1 MTIQRLLGVTVM
13 PEYLQSESV
22 NAVLDRL
29 QAIGVNAITTS
40 PYVMEPTDEAS
51 GGREPPIDAGAG
63 KVRLLD
69 RPLWGHRELF
79 VRTSP
84 SFEPNTQLY
93 TGLAYQPSQ
102 PDELTERE
110 GRVIDDL
117 IEQAHQRGMQV
128 YFQVMSAIPPGYRVQ
143 FGGPS
148 EEDKPRLPDGS
159 VPTNRVANNASLAS
173 PNVIAYKH
181 AMIRDLCQR
190 YPQLDGIRFDW
201 PEYPPYSLDDMFVD
215 FSDHA
220 RAAAQRHNIDF
231 DLCLRDTRAFY
242 EMLHGGLTD
251 LGLSA
256 IVYGDAEK
264 FVAEGLAQYEGVLE
278 LIVLK
283 ALLASDLL
291 SGFRR
296 TMNDC
301 GAEQMAMQPNAF
313 PPPWSRIS
321 GFDFGLAA
329 QHSQGISVKLYGMH
343 WAMMLRSYGDQ
354 LLAAN
359 PKISELL
366 LVRAL
371 VTLLGIE
378 DGEGPPNLAGYRYPS
393 PDEPHPGGDQAQAH
407 KIAQAQAAAGECPVY
422 TLAHGYGPE
431 DDFQRRFEVAWH
443 ASPHGVRLNR
453 YGYLSDAKL
462 KIVGDVA
469 NNQQSSN
476 RSEENDGS

>member
-1 MTIQRLLGVTVM
+1 MTTEKLLGVTVM

-22 NAVLDRL
+22 PVVLDRL
-29 QAIGVNAITTS
+29 QQIGVNAITTS
-40 PYVMEPTDEAS
+40 PYVMQPADEAT

-84 SFEPNTQLY
+84 SFEPNKQLY
-93 TGLAYQPSQ
+93 EGLKYQPSE
-102 PDELTERE
+102 PDELTARA
-110 GRVIDDL
+110 GSVIDDMITL
-117 IEQAHQRGMQV
+117 AHEIGMQV

-143 FGGPS
+143 FGGPR
-148 EEDKPRLPDGS
+148 EDDKPRMPDGT
-159 VPTNRVANNASLAS
+159 VPQRRVANNASLAS
-173 PNVIAYKH
+173 ENVIAYKH

-231 DLCLRDTRAFY
+231 ELCLRDTKAFY
-242 EMLHGGLTD
+242 DMLHGGLTD
-251 LGLSA
+251 VGLSTLA
-256 IVYGDAEK
+256 YGDAER
-264 FVAEGLAQYEGVLE
+264 FVAEGLVRYEGVKE
-278 LIVLK
+278 MIVLK
-283 ALLASDLL
+283 ALLSHDLL
-291 SGFRR
+291 AGFRQ

-301 GAEQMAMQPNAF
+301 GAQAMAMQPNAF

-343 WAMMLRSYGDQ
+343 WAMMLRSYGEQ
-354 LLAAN
+354 LRAAN
-359 PKISELL
+359 PGISELL

-378 DGEGPPNLAGYRYPS
+378 DGEGPSALADYRYPA
-393 PDEPHPGGDQAQAH
+393 PDEPHPGGDLAQAS
-407 KIAQAQAAAGECPVY
+407 KIAQAQMAAGDCPVY

-431 DDFQRRFEVAWH
+431 DDFRRRFEVAWN
-443 ASPHGVRLNR
+443 ASPHGVWLNR

-462 KIVGDVA
+462 KIVGDIA
-469 NNQQSSN
+469 KC
-476 RSEENDGS
+476 

>member
-1 MTIQRLLGVTVM
+1 MTTHRLLGVTVM

-22 NAVLDRL
+22 DAVLDRL
-29 QAIGVNAITTS
+29 QEIGVNSITTS
-40 PYVMEPTDEAS
+40 PYVMEHADEAT

-84 SFEPNTQLY
+84 SFEPDKRLY
-93 TGLAYQPSQ
+93 EGLAYQPSE
-102 PDELTERE
+102 PDELTQRE
-110 GRVIDDL
+110 GSVIDEL
-117 IEQAHQRGMQV
+117 IAQAHTRGIQV

-143 FGGPS
+143 FGGPR
-148 EEDKPRLPDGS
+148 EDDKPRMPDGT
-159 VPTNRVANNASLAS
+159 VPQRRVANNASLAS
-173 PNVIAYKH
+173 RNVIDYKH

-231 DLCLRDTRAFY
+231 EMCRRDTKAFY
-242 EMLHGGLTD
+242 EALHGGLTD
-251 LGLSA
+251 VGLSSIA
-256 IVYGDAEK
+256 HGDAEK
-264 FVAEGLAQYEGVLE
+264 FVADGLARYEGVME
-278 LIVLK
+278 MIVLK
-283 ALLASDLL
+283 TLL
-291 SGFRR
+291 SGELLAGFRQ

-301 GAEQMAMQPNAF
+301 GAKSMAMQPNAF

-343 WAMMLRSYGDQ
+343 WAMMLRSYGEQ

-359 PKISELL
+359 PDISELL

-378 DGEGPPNLAGYRYPS
+378 DGEGSPKLEDYRYPA
-393 PDEPHPGGDQAQAH
+393 PDEPHPGGDMAQASKISQAQM
-407 KIAQAQAAAGECPVY
+407 AAGECPVY

-431 DDFQRRFEVAWH
+431 ADFQRRFEVAWN
-443 ASPHGVRLNR
+443 ASPHGVWLNR

-462 KIVGDVA
+462 KIVGSVA
-469 NNQQSSN
+469 NC
-476 RSEENDGS
+476 

>member
-1 MTIQRLLGVTVM
+1 MTKQRLLGVTVM

-22 NAVLDRL
+22 AAVLDRL
-29 QAIGVNAITTS
+29 QDVGVNSITTS
-40 PYVMEPTDEAS
+40 PYVMEPADEKT

-69 RPLWGHRELF
+69 RPLWGRRELY

-84 SFEPNTQLY
+84 SFEPELQLY
-93 TGLAYQPSQ
+93 EGLPYQPSQ
-102 PDELTERE
+102 PDELTRRD
-110 GRVIDDL
+110 GSVIDEL
-117 IEQAHQRGMQV
+117 IEAAHGRGMKV

-143 FGGPS
+143 FGGPTDD
-148 EEDKPRLPDGS
+148 DKPRMPDGTI
-159 VPTNRVANNASLAS
+159 PQGRVANNASLAS
-173 PNVIAYKH
+173 PHVVAYKH

-215 FSDHA
+215 FSEHA
-220 RAAAQRHNIDF
+220 RVAAQRHGIDF
-231 DLCLRDTRAFY
+231 ERCRRDASAFY
-242 EMLHGGLTD
+242 KALHGGLTD

-256 IVYGDAEK
+256 LAHGDAEK
-264 FVAEGLAQYEGVLE
+264 VVAEGLARYDGIMEM
-278 LIVLK
+278 IVLK
-283 ALLASDLL
+283 ALLSGELL
-291 SGFRR
+291 AGFRE

-301 GAEQMAMQPNAF
+301 GATQMEMQPNAF

-329 QHSQGISVKLYGMH
+329 EHSAGISVKLYGMH

-359 PKISELL
+359 PGISELL

-378 DGEGPPNLAGYRYPS
+378 DGEGSSELADYRYPA
-393 PDEPHPGGDQAQAH
+393 PDEAHPGGELAQSAKIVQAQT
-407 KIAQAQAAAGECPVY
+407 AAGSCPVY
-422 TLAHGYGPE
+422 TLAHGYGPS
-431 DDFQRRFEVAWH
+431 DDFARRLEVAWN
-443 ASPHGVRLNR
+443 ASPHGVWLNR
-453 YGYLSDAKL
+453 YGYLSDEKL
-462 KIVGDVA
+462 KIVGSLA
-469 NNQQSSN
+469 N
-476 RSEENDGS
+476 SE

>member
-1 MTIQRLLGVTVM
+1 
-13 PEYLQSESV
+13 
-22 NAVLDRL
+22 AVLDRL
-29 QAIGVNAITTS
+29 QAIGVNSITTS
-40 PYVMEPTDEAS
+40 PYVMERADEATGS
-51 GGREPPIDAGAG
+51 REPPIDAGAG

-69 RPLWGHRELF
+69 RPLWGDRELF

-84 SFEPNTQLY
+84 SFEPDKRLY
-93 TGLAYQPSQ
+93 EGGPYQPPE
-102 PDELTERE
+102 PDQLTERE
-110 GRVIDDL
+110 GPVIDDL
-117 IEQAHQRGMQV
+117 IESAHARGMRV

-143 FGGPS
+143 FGGPI
-148 EEDKPRLPDGS
+148 EDDKPRLPNGD
-159 VPTNRVANNASLAS
+159 VPRRRVANNASLAS
-173 PNVIAYKH
+173 PNVIAYKQ

-220 RAAAQRHNIDF
+220 RAAAQRLNIDF
-231 DLCLRDTRAFY
+231 DLCLRDTTAFY
-242 EMLHGGLTD
+242 DVLHGGLTD

-256 IVYGDAEK
+256 LAHGDAEK
-264 FVAEGLAQYEGVLE
+264 YVAEGLARYEGVME
-278 LIVLK
+278 MIVLK
-283 ALLASDLL
+283 ALLAGELL
-291 SGFRR
+291 SGFRQ

-301 GAEQMAMQPNAF
+301 GAQRMAMQPNAF

-321 GFDFGLAA
+321 GFDFGIAA

-343 WAMMLRSYGDQ
+343 WAMMLRSYGEQ

-359 PKISELL
+359 PGVSELL

-378 DGEGPPNLAGYRYPS
+378 DGEGASNLAAYRYPA
-393 PDEPHPGGDQAQAH
+393 PDEPHPGGDLAQAS
-407 KIAQAQAAAGECPVY
+407 KIAQAQAAAGSCPVY

-431 DDFQRRFEVAWH
+431 DDFQRRFEVAWN
-443 ASPHGVRLNR
+443 ASPHGVWLNR

-462 KIVGDVA
+462 KIVG
-469 NNQQSSN
+469 SISN
-476 RSEENDGS
+476 HQ

>member
-1 MTIQRLLGVTVM
+1 MSNEHLLGVTVM

-22 NAVLDRL
+22 TAVLDRL
-29 QAIGVNAITTS
+29 QAVGVNAVTTS
-40 PYVMEPTDEAS
+40 PYVMQPTDEATGS
-51 GGREPPIDAGAG
+51 REPPIDAGAG

-84 SFEPNTQLY
+84 SFEPNQQLY
-93 TGLAYQPSQ
+93 KGLTYQPSQ
-102 PDELTERE
+102 PDELTQRE
-110 GRVIDDL
+110 GGVIDEL
-117 IEQAHQRGMQV
+117 ITAAHQRGMRV

-148 EEDKPRLPDGS
+148 DADKPRMPDGTI
-159 VPTNRVANNASLAS
+159 PKNRVANNASLAS
-173 PNVIAYKH
+173 PDIIAYQH

-190 YPQLDGIRFDW
+190 YPALDGIRFDW

-215 FSDHA
+215 FSDHV
-220 RAAAQRHNIDF
+220 RTAAERLNIDF
-231 DLCLRDTRAFY
+231 ELCRRDSQALYDT
-242 EMLHGGLTD
+242 LHGGITD

-256 IVYGDAEK
+256 IAHGNAEK
-264 FVAEGLAQYEGVLE
+264 YMAERLAQYEGVME
-278 LIVLK
+278 MIVLK
-283 ALLASDLL
+283 ALLSGELL
-291 SGFRR
+291 AGFRR
-296 TMNDC
+296 VMTEC

-321 GFDFGLAA
+321 GFDFGLAS

-354 LLAAN
+354 LRAAN
-359 PKISELL
+359 TGVSELL

-378 DGEGPPNLAGYRYPS
+378 DGEGGSKLADYRYPG
-393 PDEPHPGGDQAQAH
+393 PDEPHPGGDVAQANKILQAQT
-407 KIAQAQAAAGECPVY
+407 AAGDCPVF

-431 DDFQRRFEVAWH
+431 GDFRRRYEVAKN
-443 ASPHGVRLNR
+443 SSDHGVWLNR

-462 KIVGDVA
+462 KIVGELSD
-469 NNQQSSN
+469 N
-476 RSEENDGS
+476 

>member
-1 MTIQRLLGVTVM
+1 MTTQRLLGVTVM
-13 PEYLQSESV
+13 PEYLQSETV

-29 QAIGVNAITTS
+29 QEIGVNAITTS
-40 PYVMEPTDEAS
+40 PYVMEPADEATGS
-51 GGREPPIDAGAG
+51 REPPIDAGAG

-69 RPLWGHRELF
+69 RPLWGKRELF

-84 SFEPNTQLY
+84 SFEPNKQLY
-93 TGLAYQPSQ
+93 EGLSYQPPG
-102 PDELTERE
+102 PDKLTKSA
-110 GRVIDDL
+110 GNVIDEV
-117 IEQAHQRGMQV
+117 IAAAHERGMRV

-143 FGGPS
+143 FGGPTDD
-148 EEDKPRLPDGS
+148 DKPRMPDGS
-159 VPTNRVANNASLAS
+159 IPKKRVANNASLAS
-173 PNVIAYKH
+173 PDVISYKL

-251 LGLSA
+251 VGLSA
-256 IVYGDAEK
+256 LAYGDAEK
-264 FVAEGLAQYEGVLE
+264 LMAEGFARYEGVMEML
-278 LIVLK
+278 VLK
-283 ALLASDLL
+283 ALLSGELL
-291 SGFRR
+291 NGFRE
-296 TMNDC
+296 TMNSC

-329 QHSQGISVKLYGMH
+329 RCSQGISVKLYGMH

-354 LLAAN
+354 LQAAN
-359 PKISELL
+359 PGISELL

-378 DGEGPPNLAGYRYPS
+378 DGEGSPHLADYRYPA
-393 PDEPHPGGDQAQAH
+393 PDEPHPGGDLAQAS

-422 TLAHGYGPE
+422 TLAHGYGPA
-431 DDFQRRFEVAWH
+431 DDFQRRFEVAWN
-443 ASPHGVRLNR
+443 ASPHGVWLNR
-453 YGYLSDAKL
+453 YGYLSDEKL
-462 KIVGDVA
+462 KIVGSLA
-469 NNQQSSN
+469 N
-476 RSEENDGS
+476 D

>member
-1 MTIQRLLGVTVM
+1 MTTQRLLGVTVM
-13 PEYLQSESV
+13 PEYLQSETV

-40 PYVMEPTDEAS
+40 PYVMEPADEATGS
-51 GGREPPIDAGAG
+51 REPPIDAGAG

-69 RPLWGHRELF
+69 RPLWGRRELF

-84 SFEPNTQLY
+84 SCEPNKQLY
-93 TGLAYQPSQ
+93 GGLSYQPSA
-102 PDELTERE
+102 PDELTARA
-110 GRVIDDL
+110 GKVIDEV
-117 IEQAHQRGMQV
+117 IGAAHERGMQV

-143 FGGPS
+143 FGGPTDD
-148 EEDKPRLPDGS
+148 DKPRMPDGS
-159 VPTNRVANNASLAS
+159 IPLRRVANNASLAS
-173 PNVIAYKH
+173 PHVIAYKH

-190 YPQLDGIRFDW
+190 YPQLDGIRYDW

-215 FSDHA
+215 FSGHA

-231 DLCLRDTRAFY
+231 DICLRDTRAFY

-256 IVYGDAEK
+256 LAYGDAEK
-264 FVAEGLAQYEGVLE
+264 FMAEKLARYEGVME
-278 LIVLK
+278 MIVLK
-283 ALLASDLL
+283 ALLSDELL
-291 SGFRR
+291 RGFRN
-296 TMNDC
+296 TMNEC
-301 GAEQMAMQPNAF
+301 GAAQMEMQPNAF

-329 QHSQGISVKLYGMH
+329 RYSQGISVKLYGMH

-359 PKISELL
+359 PGISELL

-378 DGEGPPNLAGYRYPS
+378 DGEGSPNLADYRYPA
-393 PDEPHPGGDQAQAH
+393 PDEPHPGGDMAQAS

-431 DDFQRRFEVAWH
+431 DDFRRRLEIAWN
-443 ASPHGVRLNR
+443 ASPHGVWLNR
-453 YGYLSDAKL
+453 YGYLNDAKL
-462 KIVGDVA
+462 KIVGGLA
-469 NNQQSSN
+469 NN
-476 RSEENDGS
+476 